1 MTHTPSST
9 LRRRT
14 TAACAALLL
23 GLTLAA
29 CGGGDTD
36 DQADDSSSATASE
49 TTSESPTETATS
61 EPVEPTESTESSES
75 APAGDLPSDED
86 LRAALLTTADVPAGL
101 TAQPEEGDDDG
112 DGEESFEGTCLADI
126 GEFSDALGF
135 EADSEAEVEYVAEDA
150 SGQTSVN
157 SKLQAYADA
166 AAVAPAFAEF
176 TDRLQGCTEV
186 DTTDEQG
193 IAYQLQISYDD
204 SVDLPGA
211 EDQLRIQM
219 TGTISSGEQ
228 SFDIT
233 FRIVVSLSGPIL
245 SVVGVSTLG
254 EADPAVLDTI
264 DDLATT
270 QAERVGALG

>member
-1 MTHTPSST
+1 MTHTPSSP

-14 TAACAALLL
+14 TAASAALLL

-29 CGGGDTD
+29 CGGGDSED
-36 DQADDSSSATASE
+36 ESDGSPSASTSE
-49 TTSESPTETATS
+49 TTSESPSETATS
-61 EPVEPTESTESSES
+61 EPVEPTESTETE
-75 APAGDLPSDED
+75 PTGDLPTEAD
-86 LRAALLTTADVPAGL
+86 LQAALLTTADVPEGL
-101 TAQPEEGDDDG
+101 SAKPDEDDDS
-112 DGEESFEGTCLADI
+112 DDEESFEGTCLADI

-135 EADSEAEVEYVAEDA
+135 EADSEAEVEYVAEEA
-150 SGQTSVN
+150 NAQTSVT

-186 DTTDEQG
+186 ATTDEQG
-193 IAYQLQISYDD
+193 IEYQLEIGYDD

-219 TGTISSGEQ
+219 TGTIASGEQ

-264 DDLATT
+264 DGLATT

>member
-1 MTHTPSST
+1 MTHTPSSS

-23 GLTLAA
+23 GLALAA
-29 CGGGDTD
+29 CGAGGSD
-36 DQADDSSSATASE
+36 DEADESPSASTSE
-49 TTSESPTETATS
+49 TTSESPSETATS
-61 EPVEPTESTESSES
+61 EPVEPTESTGAE
-75 APAGDLPSDED
+75 PAGDLPSDED
-86 LRAALLTTADVPAGL
+86 LQAALLTTADVPAGL
-101 TAQPEEGDDDG
+101 TAQPDDG
-112 DGEESFEGTCLADI
+112 DDSDDEESFEGTCLADV

-135 EADSEAEVEYVAEDA
+135 EADSEAEVEYVTEDA
-150 SGQTSVN
+150 DGQTSVS

-166 AAVAPAFAEF
+166 AAVGPAFAEF

-186 DTTDEQG
+186 TTTDDQG
-193 IAYQLQISYDD
+193 IDYQLQIGYDD

-228 SFDIT
+228 SFDVT

>member
-1 MTHTPSST
+1 MTHTPSSS

-14 TAACAALLL
+14 TAASAALLL

-29 CGGGDTD
+29 CGGGDSED
-36 DQADDSSSATASE
+36 ESDASPSASTSE
-49 TTSESPTETATS
+49 TTSESPSETATS
-61 EPVEPTESTESSES
+61 EPVEPTETE
-75 APAGDLPSDED
+75 PAGDLPTDDD
-86 LRAALLTTADVPAGL
+86 LQAALLTTADVPAGL
-101 TAQPEEGDDDG
+101 TAKPDDG
-112 DGEESFEGTCLADI
+112 DASDDQESFTGTCLADI

-150 SGQTSVN
+150 NGQTSVT

-166 AAVAPAFAEF
+166 ATVAPAFAEF

-186 DTTDEQG
+186 ATTDDQG
-193 IAYQLQISYDD
+193 IDYQLQIGYDD
-204 SVDLPGA
+204 AVDLPGA

-254 EADPAVLDTI
+254 QADPAVLDTI

-270 QAERVGALG
+270 QADRVGALG